1 MLNTRNW
8 PAPEID
14 VKLFSKEC
22 QKITTMCKVNKHNW
36 LPHENT
42 KITLS
47 SFHLIQTYFEFF

>member
-22 QKITTMCKVNKHNW
+22 QKITTMCEVNKHDW
-36 LPHENT
+36 PPLKNT

-47 SFHLIQTYFEFF
+47 SFHLIQT